1 MVKIG
6 DKISFN
12 LQNQN
17 GKEISNDLFLG
28 KKFILYF
35 YPKDNT
41 PGCTIQAYEYK
52 MLYPKF
58 LEENVEIL
66 GISKDSISSHIKFS
80 CSKNLPFDL
89 LSCQDLTFM
98 EELGIIEEKQ
108 MFGKKYKKTVRSS
121 IIVDEKGVIIKINYK
136 VNPLTDASDNLKF
149 IQNLKNKQ

>member
-1 MVKIG
+1 MIKIG

-12 LQNQN
+12 LLNQN
-17 GKEISNDLFLG
+17 GKEISNELFLG

-52 MLYPKF
+52 TLYPKF

-66 GISKDSISSHIKFS
+66 GVSKDTISSHIKFS

-89 LSCQDLTFM
+89 LSCQDLEFI
-98 EELGIIEEKQ
+98 ESLGFIEEKQ

-121 IIVDEKGVIIKINYK
+121 VIIDENGVVIKVNYR
-136 VNPLTDASDNLKF
+136 VNPLSDATDNLKF
-149 IQNLKNKQ
+149 IQTIK